1 MFNDKDVLIY
11 CDSADIN
18 QNVVAYSNQLRGTNI
33 RPLGFLFAI
42 ERIDAPRYAI
52 INRKTHF
59 CEDTPW
65 HDVDLG
71 PAVQGR
77 RNKEFSI
84 DKSFCATG
92 WKRVIG
98 RRGGDGVDLDGWSS
112 YRLGII
118 VIVGVIFSGGYID
131 RGATE
136 LRALMKAAS
145 NIFRDRQDL
154 SNS

>member
-84 DKSFCATG
+84 DKSFCATR

-98 RRGGDGVDLDGWSS
+98 RRSGDGVDLNGWGS
-112 YRLGII
+112 YWLSIT
-118 VIVGVIFSGGYID
+118 VVGAIFGGRYVD
-131 RGATE
+131 RSTTE
-136 LRALMKAAS
+136 LCSFVKTTG
-145 NIFRDRQDL
+145 NIFRDRQ
-154 SNS
+154 